1 MRRVETYLSGQI
13 TVFFALSLTLVCALL
28 LGMVESARTQGAR
41 LYFTQAVNSSID
53 SLFSQYHR
61 KLWKDYRLLGLEH
74 YSEQQLADE
83 MEQFITPYFEASD
96 WYPER
101 LEELSIREKYLLT
114 DLDGEIFEKEVLE
127 YMKYGV
133 WSSLWDYATAE
144 TMLREIG
151 EAGVLDRISDLYEG
165 HSKEAARLEEAI
177 EAIVT
182 ELEEQKRL
190 YEEALSAVEVLSGS
204 RFIRMMKDMKRPLSR
219 LPEKVQIY
227 SEKADRLAEALSVSR
242 ERFEAE
248 KAELSDS
255 VKRAMEADIRE
266 YEAYVEKN
274 GARRMEIE
282 GFPVRAEKNQQFLDE
297 MIERA
302 EAVEDYIASWEPED
316 EDDELDE
323 EALWA
328 PVKAGFQRYDLISF
342 GGAGGIADKEKEGF
356 LESVGNLIS
365 GNLLELVLPEGAV
378 ISKAELPLTDKPSI
392 TAFSGTDGCRL
403 GLSDRV
409 LMGEYTLKVLHYY
422 GREKYG
428 SRPETKGS
436 GGLEVEYVLNGKETD
451 YENLA
456 DTVMRI
462 LALREGMNLI
472 YLFSDNEKRAE
483 ARTLALTITGA
494 AGFTPLIT
502 VMTFFILGVWAL
514 GQAICDVRDL
524 LAGRKV
530 PFLHGRESFYLSLS
544 GLLNLGETGTVSETG
559 AGEKGLSYREY
570 LRILLFKNQ
579 SSLYEYRIM
588 DMIQMNVKSSQ
599 QDFLL
604 NRCIYSLAVGAEAQ
618 TKHVLA
624 SMGMLA
630 KYLPVEKL
638 YTIQSETSCSY

>member
-1 MRRVETYLSGQI
+1 MSGQI
-13 TVFFALSLTLVCALL
+13 TVFFALTLTVVCALL

-74 YSEQQLADE
+74 YSDEQLFDE

-96 WYPER
+96 WYPEKVR
-101 LEELSIREKYLLT
+101 EFTVREKYLLT
-114 DLDGEIFEKEVLE
+114 DFDGELFEKEVLE

-151 EAGVLDRISDLYEG
+151 EAGALDRISDLYEG

-177 EAIVT
+177 EAIVG
-182 ELEEQKRL
+182 ELDEQKRF
-190 YEEALSAVEVLSGS
+190 YEEALSAVEALSGS
-204 RFIRMMKDMKRPLSR
+204 RFIRAMRDMKRSLSR
-219 LPEKVQIY
+219 LPEKVQNY
-227 SEKADRLAEALSVSR
+227 EEKADRLAEALSVSR
-242 ERFEAE
+242 SRYEEEKEA
-248 KAELSDS
+248 LSES
-255 VKRAMEADIRE
+255 VRQAMEADIRE

-274 GARRMEIE
+274 GIRRMEIA
-282 GFPVRAEKNQQFLDE
+282 GFPARAEANQRFLDE
-297 MIERA
+297 VIADA
-302 EAVEDYIASWEPED
+302 EEVEDYISSWEPED

-323 EALWA
+323 EALWS
-328 PVKAGFQRYDLISF
+328 PVRARFLRYDLLSF

-356 LESVGNLIS
+356 LEGVGNLIS
-365 GNLLELVLPEGAV
+365 GNFLELVLPEGADV
-378 ISKAELPLTDKPSI
+378 SKAKLPLTDSPSL
-392 TAFSGTDGCRL
+392 TSFSGTDGCRL
-403 GLSDRV
+403 SLSERV
-409 LMGEYTLKVLHYY
+409 LMGEYTLKVLHYF
-422 GREKYG
+422 GRDLYG
-428 SRPETKGS
+428 SHPETKGS

-456 DTVMRI
+456 DTAMRI

-472 YLFSDNEKRAE
+472 YLFSDSEKRAE
-483 ARTLALTITGA
+483 ARTLAFTITGA

-514 GQAICDVRDL
+514 GQAICDVKDL
-524 LAGRKV
+524 LAGKKV
-530 PFLHGRESFYLSLS
+530 PFLHGRDSFYLSLQ
-544 GLLNLGETGTVSETG
+544 GLLMLGQTGRVTETA
-559 AGEKGLSYREY
+559 AGDRGLPYREY

-604 NRCIYSLAVGAEAQ
+604 DRCIYSLAVQAEAE

-630 KYLPVEKL
+630 AYLPIEKM
-638 YTIQSETSCSY
+638 YTIQTETGLSY